1 MFWPCSSLL
10 EESRYSFKS
19 QSDQPSTGSDEAVGA
34 VAFAAVVPVGVDDFV
49 VAAWLIVDVAA
60 LDVVVAACAE
70 SDELA
75 AAVLLTDWEL
85 VSLSVAETVEEAEA
99 EAMDVASSASARK
112 ANAMQLM
119 TMNRFRKRILL
130 DGELREK
137 RV

>member
-1 MFWPCSSLL
+1 MALFFVIKRIEISSF
-10 EESRYSFKS
+10 ESK
-19 QSDQPSTGSDEAVGA
+19 SDQPSTGSDEAVGA
-34 VAFAAVVPVGVDDFV
+34 VAFAAVVPVGVDEFV

-60 LDVVVAACAE
+60 LEVVVAACAE

-85 VSLSVAETVEEAEA
+85 LSLSFAETVEEA
-99 EAMDVASSASARK
+99 EAMDVASSANARK

-130 DGELREK
+130 GGELREK

>member
-1 MFWPCSSLL
+1 LALFFVIKRIEISSF
-10 EESRYSFKS
+10 ESK
-19 QSDQPSTGSDEAVGA
+19 SDQPSTGSDEAVGA
-34 VAFAAVVPVGVDDFV
+34 VAFAAVVPVGVDEFV

-60 LDVVVAACAE
+60 LEVVVAACAE

-85 VSLSVAETVEEAEA
+85 LSLSFAETVEEA
-99 EAMDVASSASARK
+99 EAMDVASSANARK

-130 DGELREK
+130 GGELREK